1 MSRYSPGAEGHE
13 EDRDL
18 GDLTR
23 QVSTDEYEYDETGIG
38 EYEGKAQV
46 EVNDLYA
53 QDSTAEYM
61 DDGKEAGHRKQ
72 PTYAKT
78 PGGKEMVNKKGA
90 RRKFPLD
97 CGRPGQ
103 KPHLSYSLA
112 LFEKQKTHPRKPV
125 KTDAKGKVTEYEPF
139 KMFSTDT
146 GTHLFCCGNTTSE
159 FIRCRFCLIN
169 ESLIYCLPLWKGY

>member
-103 KPHLSYSLA
+103 KPHLSYSLVR
-112 LFEKQKTHPRKPV
+112 LNGCSKPV
-125 KTDAKGKVTEYEPF
+125 HSCSLGHCISIVPF
-139 KMFSTDT
+139 PGSIRETKDT
-146 GTHLFCCGNTTSE
+146 SKKASE
-159 FIRCRFCLIN
+159 N
-169 ESLIYCLPLWKGY
+169 